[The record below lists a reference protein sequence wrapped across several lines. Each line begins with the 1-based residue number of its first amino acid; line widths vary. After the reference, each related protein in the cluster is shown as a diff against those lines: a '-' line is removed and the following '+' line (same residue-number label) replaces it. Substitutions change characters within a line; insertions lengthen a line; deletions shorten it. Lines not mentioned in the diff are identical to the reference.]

1 MKMIKLLLFVLL
13 FIIVPERA
21 FAWGPL
27 THLYLG
33 NEIFNLSALLPAT
46 LFELLLSY
54 KDDFLYG
61 NLMADIIFG
70 KKYLIEHK
78 NPHSWDVAFE
88 LMDSVKD
95 DSGRA
100 FVYGY
105 MSHLAADTVA
115 HELFAKT
122 YLKAHS
128 ILELNSDSMV
138 GRKYWLMA
146 ISLERRL
153 KNRHDNLLKST
164 LESPLFSYRT
174 NKKIFKGM
182 ILLSLLTPK
191 RMNKIIDRSII
202 LSPYLHSRQI
212 KKLHRKSL
220 DRIVDLLAKGEC
232 SRVLGKSA
240 IYCPKKR

>member
-1 MKMIKLLLFVLL
+1 MKIVKLLSLLFVFLL
-13 FIIVPERA
+13 LPEKA

-33 NEIFNLSALLPAT
+33 NEIFNFATLIPAT
-46 LFELLLSY
+46 LFELLLKY
-54 KDDFLYG
+54 RDDFLYG

-88 LMDSVKD
+88 LMDSVAD
-95 DSGRA
+95 DRERA

-115 HELFAKT
+115 HELFSNT
-122 YLKAHS
+122 YMKAHS
-128 ILELNSDSMV
+128 ILELNSDSIV
-138 GRKYWLMA
+138 GRRYWLMA
-146 ISLERRL
+146 ISLERKL
-153 KNRHDNLLKST
+153 KNRHDSLLKST
-164 LESPLFSYRT
+164 LESPFFSYKT

-182 ILLSLLTPK
+182 ILLSLFTPK

>member
-1 MKMIKLLLFVLL
+1 MRWYALIGLIFLILFVPKDAL
-13 FIIVPERA
+13 
-21 FAWGPL
+21 AWGPL

-33 NEIFNLSALLPAT
+33 NEIFNYAALIPPN
-46 LFELLLSY
+46 LFEILSRY

-70 KKYLIEHK
+70 KKYIMEYK

-88 LMDSVKD
+88 LMDSVST
-95 DSGRA
+95 DSEKA

-115 HELFAKT
+115 HEQFSKT
-122 YLKAHS
+122 YLKAHT
-128 ILELNSDSMV
+128 ILELNSDSIV

-146 ISLERRL
+146 ISLNRRL
-153 KNRHDNLLKST
+153 KNKHDHLLQST
-164 LESPLFSYRT
+164 LESPFFSFKT

-182 ILLSLLTPK
+182 IFLSLFTPN
-191 RMNKIIDRSII
+191 RMNRIIDKSLIF
-202 LSPYLHSRQI
+202 SPYLHSRQI

-220 DRIVDLLAKGEC
+220 DRIVDLLCKGEC

-240 IYCPKKR
+240 IYNPRTR

>member
-1 MKMIKLLLFVLL
+1 MKLFGLLATLILLLVL
-13 FIIVPERA
+13 PERA

-33 NEIFNLSALLPAT
+33 NEIFNFSALIPAS
-46 LFELLLSY
+46 LFELLLRY
-54 KDDFLYG
+54 RDDFLYG

-70 KKYLIEHK
+70 KRYLIEHK

-88 LMDSVKD
+88 LMDSVSD
-95 DSGRA
+95 DQQRA

-115 HELFAKT
+115 HEQFSNT
-122 YLKAHS
+122 YMKAHS
-128 ILELNSDSMV
+128 ILELNSESMV
-138 GRKYWLMA
+138 GKRYWIMA
-146 ISLERRL
+146 ISLDRRL
-153 KNRHDNLLKST
+153 KNRHDHLLKST
-164 LESPLFSYRT
+164 LESPLFSYKT
-174 NKKIFKGM
+174 NKKLFKGM
-182 ILLSLLTPK
+182 ILLSLFTPK
-191 RMNKIIDRSII
+191 RMNRIIDRSII

-212 KKLHRKSL
+212 KRLHRKSL